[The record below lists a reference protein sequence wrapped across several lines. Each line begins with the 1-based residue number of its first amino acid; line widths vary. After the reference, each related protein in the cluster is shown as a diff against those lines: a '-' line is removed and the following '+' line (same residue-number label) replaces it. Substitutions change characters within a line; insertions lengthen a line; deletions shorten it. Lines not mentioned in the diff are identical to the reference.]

1 MSSGPHVGS
10 CAASDASVRGV
21 YENSGLGVRKRRNT
35 QLELAESWLANACPA
50 VVADFSRFIGPES
63 KAYPLSQ
70 LRAELISWAARL
82 ATAPGERR

>member
-1 MSSGPHVGS
+1 MRREGRAISAELLPVISIDQ
-10 CAASDASVRGV
+10 ADAV
-21 YENSGLGVRKRRNT
+21 ELIEL
-35 QLELAESWLANACPA
+35 LELVESWLANACPA